1 MGQNIVTYM
10 KISAKERAVES
21 NDLEI
26 IEREI
31 LVSEQSDSIEEHCH
45 ECGTHGK
52 MFKQNSDLIIQINVM
67 ERNLVNVVHL
77 RKPSETTLPS
87 FNIKEVILEN
97 DPIRGTNVE
106 RNLTRVSI

>member
-1 MGQNIVTYM
+1 M

-45 ECGTHGK
+45 EYGTHGK
-52 MFKQNSDLIIQINVM
+52 MFKQNSDLIIQS
-67 ERNLVNVVHL
+67 
-77 RKPSETTLPS
+77 KCDG
-87 FNIKEVILEN
+87 KEPCECSTFEKTFRDHTALIQHQGSHTGE
-97 DPIRGTNVE
+97 
-106 RNLTRVSI
+106 